1 MAGDWSIDKQI
12 SAREAL
18 VRVGSVG
25 LVGFGFGAVH
35 LVTGLGLPCP
45 FRALTGWLCPFCG
58 GTHMAEALLRGDIV
72 AAWTDNP
79 LLLVVAVLI
88 GIRSLG
94 WLVELVGHPQAPSRH
109 WLPASWS
116 RHWIG
121 AFVVVSAAYVLV
133 RNLFGIS

>member
-79 LLLVVAVLI
+79 LLLVVVVLI
-88 GIRSLG
+88 GIRSVG
-94 WLVELVGHPQAPSRH
+94 WLVELVRHPQAPSRH

-116 RHWIG
+116 RHWFG
-121 AFVVVSAAYVLV
+121 AFVVVSVAYVLV

>member
-1 MAGDWSIDKQI
+1 
-12 SAREAL
+12 
-18 VRVGSVG
+18 
-25 LVGFGFGAVH
+25 
-35 LVTGLGLPCP
+35 
-45 FRALTGWLCPFCG
+45 
-58 GTHMAEALLRGDIV
+58 MAEALLRGDIV